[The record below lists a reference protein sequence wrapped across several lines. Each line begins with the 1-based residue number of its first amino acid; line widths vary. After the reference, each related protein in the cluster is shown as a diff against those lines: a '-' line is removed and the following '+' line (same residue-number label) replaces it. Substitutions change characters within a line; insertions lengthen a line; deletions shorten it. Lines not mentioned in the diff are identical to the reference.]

1 MPGNDH
7 VAVKPRPDHVE
18 TALNFR
24 RSSPVSSR
32 VTFKQTQ
39 SARGLWTKTL
49 VQITVM
55 LPLVKK
61 RLLGDLK
68 HSGSSGAGARSLEPV
83 RGPILSVPCS
93 EAQL

>member
-24 RSSPVSSR
+24 KTSPVSKR
-32 VTFKQTQ
+32 VKFKQTQ
-39 SARGLWTKTL
+39 SACGLWRKSV

-55 LPLVKK
+55 LPLV
-61 RLLGDLK
+61 
-68 HSGSSGAGARSLEPV
+68 
-83 RGPILSVPCS
+83 
-93 EAQL
+93 